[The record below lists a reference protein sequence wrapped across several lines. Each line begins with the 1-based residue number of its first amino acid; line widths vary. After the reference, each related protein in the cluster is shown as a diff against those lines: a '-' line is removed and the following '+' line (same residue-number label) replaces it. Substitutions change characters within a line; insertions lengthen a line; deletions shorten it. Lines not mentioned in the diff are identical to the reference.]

1 MPQSLNLKPMI
12 QSVVQVLL
20 SWICYSICKFISIP
34 FPNFHIQ
41 IMTTNHQFFGHLL
54 LEPEKFL
61 STRDCRSELF
71 EIDFT
76 GPKDWKCIGVGAQ
89 GRTDSRTLTLWT
101 LGKKKTSSNKYL
113 FKIWRR
119 YINCVPGFVSGMFV
133 RASKVRN
140 LKNVSQYKFSS
151 LISAD
156 RVLDDSSVH
165 LRLSEKEM
173 SKADKAARDIG
184 INIDKPIV
192 CLIVRNENSND
203 TDSELRSRSI
213 ADFLP
218 SVELLANSGFQ
229 VVRMGASASP
239 ELRSLNPN
247 VWDYANC
254 GARSELLD
262 LYLLSKCRFA
272 ISTLSGPDAACMVFR
287 RPVLYVDLAN
297 YGLCFSGTS
306 LTTWTPAKIIEVET
320 GRALSLTQVFDCGA
334 GWFWKDSQFRNAGL
348 AIERSSPEEIA
359 TYTSEMILRMNNL
372 FMPNEVQRLIQT
384 RYREQFK
391 YAMGDLGVKWHGQ
404 IRSQMSQNFLDTNG
418 EWFLGR

>member
-1 MPQSLNLKPMI
+1 MRYFSRLKQLFQSLI
-12 QSVVQVLL
+12 RFLL
-20 SWICYSICKFISIP
+20 SWVCYVFCKILSVVS
-34 FPNFHIQ
+34 PNFHIQ

-54 LEPEKFL
+54 LEPEKYL
-61 STRDCRSELF
+61 SVRDVQSELF
-71 EIDFT
+71 EIDFN
-76 GPKDWKCIGVGAQ
+76 GPKYWESIGVRAK
-89 GRTDSRTLTLWT
+89 GRTDNRTLTLWT
-101 LGKKKTSSNKYL
+101 LGRRETAPNQYL
-113 FKIWRR
+113 HKIWRR
-119 YINCVPGFVSGMFV
+119 YINCVPGFVSGMFI
-133 RASKVRN
+133 RSLEIGN
-140 LKNVSQYKFSS
+140 LGNVSQYKFSS

-173 SKADKAARDIG
+173 SKAGKAARDIG

-192 CLIVRNENSND
+192 CLIVRNENSID

-229 VVRMGASASP
+229 VLRMGASASP

-359 TYTSEMILRMNNL
+359 TYTSEMILRMNDL

-384 RYREQFK
+384 RYKEQFK

-404 IRSQMSQNFLDTNG
+404 IRSQMIQNFLDNNG
-418 EWFLGR
+418 DWFLGR